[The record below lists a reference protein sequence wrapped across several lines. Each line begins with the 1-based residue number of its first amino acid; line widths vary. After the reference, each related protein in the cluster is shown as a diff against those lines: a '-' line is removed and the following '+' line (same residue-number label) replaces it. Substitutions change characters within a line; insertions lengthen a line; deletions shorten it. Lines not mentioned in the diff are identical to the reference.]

1 VDRKRNIRKHSRR
14 PVNSFDRPPLQE
26 YDLVSCVIRFFM
38 AALFGIFIDIVL
50 VCLYGAAA
58 LMGYRLGFD
67 WLFFLIAAVPL
78 IWGGLGIF
86 FFNEMLD
93 LAGEIVERFFLFWR

>member
-1 VDRKRNIRKHSRR
+1 
-14 PVNSFDRPPLQE
+14 
-26 YDLVSCVIRFFM
+26 M
-38 AALFGIFIDIVL
+38 AALFGVFIDIVL
-50 VCLYGAAA
+50 ICLYGVVV
-58 LMGYRLGFD
+58 LMGYRPGFD
-67 WLFFLIAAVPL
+67 GLFSIMAAVPL